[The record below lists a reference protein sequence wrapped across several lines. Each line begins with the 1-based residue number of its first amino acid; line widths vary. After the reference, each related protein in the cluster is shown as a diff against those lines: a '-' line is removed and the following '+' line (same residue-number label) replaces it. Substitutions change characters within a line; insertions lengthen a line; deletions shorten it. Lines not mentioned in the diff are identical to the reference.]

1 MLPATSFN
9 VTRFWQ
15 NASPVARLCLV
26 FAEIAFIFILAK
38 VANSI
43 LLRRKQHREEIE
55 QSWPSVEGTVQYTS
69 AAPVFDNKHSQY
81 YATLEY
87 SYFVGEY
94 RSGKYIQTFGDDS
107 EAEANAFSKAMKD
120 KKVQVLY
127 DPSNPDKSDLDPS
140 SIEQHTMFA
149 TRLS

>member
-1 MLPATSFN
+1 MLSLGGFN
-9 VTRFWQ
+9 ITGFWQ
-15 NASPVARLCLV
+15 NANPAMRLCLV
-26 FAEIAFIFILAK
+26 FAEIVFIFILAK
-38 VANSI
+38 VANFV
-43 LLRRKQHREEIE
+43 LLRRKQHKEEKE
-55 QSWPSVEGTVQYTS
+55 QSWPSVEGTVQYTNV
-69 AAPVFDNKHSQY
+69 APVFDNKHNQY

-107 EAEANAFSKAMKD
+107 EADAFAKAMKD

-127 DPSNPDKSDLDPS
+127 NPSNPDKSDIDPG

-149 TRLS
+149 TKLS

>member
-1 MLPATSFN
+1 MLSAASFN
-9 VTRFWQ
+9 VTSFWQ
-15 NASPVARLCLV
+15 NANPVMRLCLV
-26 FAEIAFIFILAK
+26 FAEIAFIFLLAK
-38 VANSI
+38 VANFF
-43 LLRRKQHREEIE
+43 LLRRKQHREEME
-55 QSWPSVEGTVQYTS
+55 QSWLSVEGTVQYTS
-69 AAPVFDNKHSQY
+69 AALVFDTKRNQY

-94 RSGKYIQTFGDDS
+94 RSGKYVQTFGDDS
-107 EAEANAFSKAMKD
+107 EAEANAFAEAMKD

-127 DPSNPDKSDLDPS
+127 NPSNPNKSDLDSS

>member
-1 MLPATSFN
+1 MLLGASFN
-9 VTRFWQ
+9 ITSFWQ
-15 NASPVARLCLV
+15 NASPVVRLCLV
-26 FAEIAFIFILAK
+26 LAEIAFIFFLAK
-38 VANSI
+38 VANFI

-69 AAPVFDNKHSQY
+69 TAPVFDNKHGQY

-94 RSGKYIQTFGDDS
+94 RSGKCIQSFGDDS
-107 EAEANAFSKAMKD
+107 EAEADAFAEVMKD

-127 DPSNPDKSDLDPS
+127 NPSNPDKSDLDPS

-149 TRLS
+149 TKLS

>member
-1 MLPATSFN
+1 MLPAASFN
-9 VTRFWQ
+9 VTSFWQ
-15 NASPVARLCLV
+15 NASPVVRLCIV

-38 VANSI
+38 VANFI

-69 AAPVFDNKHSQY
+69 AAPVIDNRRGQY

-87 SYFVGEY
+87 SYFVDEY
-94 RSGKYIQTFGDDS
+94 RSSKYIQTFGDDS
-107 EAEANAFSKAMKD
+107 EADAFAKAMKD

-127 DPSNPDKSDLDPS
+127 NPSNPDKSDLDPS

-149 TRLS
+149 TKLS

>member
-1 MLPATSFN
+1 MLPVASFN
-9 VTRFWQ
+9 VASFWQ
-15 NASPVARLCLV
+15 NASPVVRLCLV
-26 FAEIAFIFILAK
+26 FAEIALVFMLAK

-43 LLRRKQHREEIE
+43 LIRRKQHREEIE

-69 AAPVFDNKHSQY
+69 AAPVFDNKRSQF

-107 EAEANAFSKAMKD
+107 EAEANAFAETMKD
-120 KKVQVLY
+120 KKVQVLLQSLE
-127 DPSNPDKSDLDPS
+127 P
-140 SIEQHTMFA
+140 
-149 TRLS
+149 